1 MSKLNKLTTEMRN
14 EETMTIDQMST
25 SEILT
30 LINKE
35 DMKIA
40 LAVQEELPA
49 IEKTVDSVVDSFMK
63 GGRLFYLGAGTSGRL
78 GILDAVECPPT
89 FRTPPE
95 QVQGLIAGGK
105 QAIEIAVEGAEDSEE
120 LGRQDLID
128 RKLTKNDT
136 VLGIAA
142 SGRTPY
148 VIGALKYANEIAART
163 VSLASNKGAAI
174 SEFADIAI
182 ETVTGPE
189 VLTGS
194 TRLKAATAH
203 KMVLNMISTSSMIK
217 IGKVYENLM
226 VDVNISNHK
235 LTERGIH
242 IIETITGSSYDRAK
256 ETLEQAN
263 KEVKTAIVM
272 LEGNLS
278 YELASDYL
286 ERTKGYVRKALELAG
301 EESD

>member
-49 IEKTVDSVVDSFMK
+49 IENTVDSVVDSFMK

-148 VIGALKYANEIAART
+148 VIGALKYANEIGART